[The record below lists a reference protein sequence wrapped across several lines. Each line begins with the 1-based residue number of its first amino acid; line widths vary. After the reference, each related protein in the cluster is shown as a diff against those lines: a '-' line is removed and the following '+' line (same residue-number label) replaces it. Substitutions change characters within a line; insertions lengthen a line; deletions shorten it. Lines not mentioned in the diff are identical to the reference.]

1 MSVTSPYNLDTR
13 RKTAMLGLLIG
24 DAWGVPYEFHGPG
37 ELPDEITMPPPA
49 GFDRAHPSAAPG
61 AWSDDGALALALW
74 DSLKT
79 CGRLD
84 PADARERFRAW
95 FFDGKYTPDGN
106 VFDVGNQT
114 RIALE
119 STPPAGEY
127 TCGNGSLMRV
137 LPVALLGDN
146 DEQIIEDACV
156 QSCITHPHPLAQ
168 ACCAIYAYWVWLL
181 LRDPSVMFATAL
193 GEFENATN
201 GRFAEHL
208 QKVRAHEK
216 PEGTGYVVDSLVSAA
231 RAFDEASSFDD
242 AIVRAIRFGHDTD
255 TTAAIAG
262 GLAGLRWGG
271 PIERIGFLANHDP
284 LFELGI
290 TARRTGGAMRP
301 AEDAL

>member
-1 MSVTSPYNLDTR
+1 MALQSPAQARLRADSGPKSSRSLALRQRN
-13 RKTAMLGLLIG
+13 AMLGLLVG
-24 DAWGVPYEFHGPG
+24 DAWGVPYEFHGPA
-37 ELPDEITMPPPA
+37 ELPDEITMPPPE

-168 ACCAIYAYWVWLL
+168 ACCAIYALWVRLL
-181 LRDPSVMFATAL
+181 LRDPSVMFETAL
-193 GEFENATN
+193 AEFEHAT
-201 GRFAEHL
+201 GRRFAD
-208 QKVRAHEK
+208 QVAKVRSHDK
-216 PEGTGYVVDSLVSAA
+216 PEGTGYVVDALVSAA
-231 RAFDEASSFDD
+231 RAFDGASSFDD

-262 GLAGLRWGG
+262 GVAGIRWGVPVG
-271 PIERIGFLANHDP
+271 RVEMLATTP
-284 LFELGI
+284 GCS
-290 TARRTGGAMRP
+290 A
-301 AEDAL
+301 AEFV